1 MTAKRRILY
10 IITKSIWGGATKYTA
25 DLASALPKDQ
35 FEVFAAAGPVP
46 ADYSGREL
54 FSELRDKDV
63 ALHEIKNFQ
72 KSINPL
78 KDLFAF
84 FEIVRLIRKV
94 RPDIIH
100 VSSSKAGGL
109 VGLAAFLLK
118 TKNCQLKTVFTAH
131 GWAYH
136 EERPFWQKYFL
147 KLASRV
153 TAAFYDTVICV
164 SEYDRRSA
172 IANHIAPAA
181 KLVTVHNGIAL
192 NPPPADRATA
202 PSPMGGLALDTP
214 LLTRAEARR
223 ELLLQIDNADI
234 VIGAVGEYVKNKG
247 YDILIAAAEIIVRR
261 HPNVKFALL
270 GHHGGE
276 KENLKSEILNL
287 KLEHSVFLVGNP
299 SNARAHLLAFDIFV
313 MPSLKEGLPYALLE
327 AGAASLPVVAS
338 QVGGIPEIV
347 EDGKEGLLVPPGNAA
362 ALATALLKMIGAE
375 TLRRNFGE
383 ALQKKIAQE
392 FSFAK
397 MLAETI
403 AVYLIRG

>member
-1 MTAKRRILY
+1 MEKRRVLY
-10 IITKSIWGGATKYTA
+10 IITKSIWGGATKYTC
-25 DLASALPKDQ
+25 DLATTLPRDG

-46 ADYSGREL
+46 TDYSGRDL
-54 FSELRDKDV
+54 FSELRGKDI

-72 KSINPL
+72 RSVNPL
-78 KDLFAF
+78 KDIFAF

-109 VGLAAFLLK
+109 VGLASFFLK
-118 TKNCQLKTVFTAH
+118 TKNYQLKTIFTAH

-136 EERPFWQKYFL
+136 EERPFWQRRLL
-147 KLASRV
+147 KLASCA

-172 IANHIAPAA
+172 IENKIAPAT
-181 KLVTVHNGIAL
+181 KLVAVHNGIAID
-192 NPPPADRATA
+192 A
-202 PSPMGGLALDTP
+202 P
-214 LLTRAEARR
+214 LLPRAEARR
-223 ELLLQIDNADI
+223 KLLPDIADGDFLF
-234 VIGAVGEYVKNKG
+234 GAVGEYVKNKG
-247 YDILIAAAEIIVRR
+247 YDILIDAAEIIIKH
-261 HPNVKFALL
+261 HPNAKFALL
-270 GHHGGE
+270 GHHGEE
-276 KENLKSEILNL
+276 KGNLKSQILNL
-287 KLEHSVFLVGNP
+287 KLERSVFLVDNP
-299 SNARAHLLAFDIFV
+299 SNARAHLPAFDIFV

-338 QVGGIPEIV
+338 QVGGIPEII

-362 ALATALLKMIGAE
+362 ALAAAFEKMIGDE
-375 TLRRNFGE
+375 TLRRNFGT

-397 MLAETI
+397 MLRETVAI
-403 AVYLIRG
+403 Y